1 MSSVRSALL
10 VSLVERYL
18 LLALALGSNIILARL
33 LTPEQIGIYSVS
45 MAVLGM
51 AQVLRDFGIGSYLVQ
66 ARVLDDEQTGTAF
79 GMSMLLGS
87 VFFLIV
93 FLAAPFIADY
103 YRDERVANT
112 LRICAF
118 NFIVL
123 PFSTV
128 PMAVLRREMQFKK
141 TMHASI
147 ASGVVT
153 AFLSAGL
160 AWAGMGVNALAL
172 GAMLGN
178 VALVAVLALVAP
190 RSCFPRP
197 RLTHW
202 RAVFSF
208 GGQTSMTGVL
218 NSIAVDMNDLV
229 VGKVLGFQSVA
240 ILSRA
245 QGLMNMFNRDLMGAI
260 RNVALPAFAS
270 AHRDGVALHEPYA
283 RSVGMVTLFA
293 WCFHALVSIYALEVL
308 HLLYGAQWHSAAPLV
323 PLFCL
328 SGAVAAI
335 NALTPNLLT
344 GIGRIGLVTR
354 VEVTLQP
361 MRMVLIASAALIF
374 KTVEACAIAF
384 MASSLIAAPVFG
396 AVRRHAMGHDG
407 GAMRSALLKSAAVAA
422 ACALPPVIQ
431 MTVVGWG
438 HEQPIKPWAWLPV
451 AGLGVLLGLLV
462 ADRVRHP
469 LVDEPHVQ
477 RLLRVLLR
485 RPAPLP
491 IDGAKN
497 P

>member
-1 MSSVRSALL
+1 MGTVRGALL
-10 VSLVERYL
+10 ISLVERYL
-18 LLALALGSNIILARL
+18 LLALALGSNIVLARL

-66 ARVLDDEQTGTAF
+66 ARTLDDEQTGTAF
-79 GMSMLLGS
+79 GLSMLLGTA
-87 VFFLIV
+87 FFLVV
-93 FLAAPFIADY
+93 FLSAPWVADY
-103 YRDERVANT
+103 YRDERVAGT

-128 PMAVLRREMQFKK
+128 PMAVLRRELKFKQ

-160 AWAGMGVNALAL
+160 AFAGLGVNALAL

-178 VALVAVLALVAP
+178 VALVVVLALVAP

-202 RAVFSF
+202 RAILSF

-270 AHRDGVALHEPYA
+270 AHRDGVALHGPYA
-283 RSVGMVTLFA
+283 RSVGLVTLFA

-308 HLLYGAQWHSAAPLV
+308 HLLYGAQWHGAAPLV

-361 MRMVLIASAALIF
+361 MRMALIAGAALLF
-374 KTVEACAIAF
+374 KSVEACAIAF
-384 MASSLIAAPVFG
+384 MLSAVIAAPVFG
-396 AVRRHAMGHDG
+396 AVRRHAMGPDG
-407 GAMRSALLKSAAVAA
+407 GAMRAALLKSGAVAA
-422 ACALPPVIQ
+422 ACALPPIIQ
-431 MTVVGWG
+431 MTLVGWG
-438 HEQPIKPWAWLPV
+438 HKEPISPLAWLPV
-451 AGLGVLLGLLV
+451 AGLGVLFGLLAAELV
-462 ADRVRHP
+462 KHP

-485 RPAPLP
+485 RPAPSP
-491 IDGAKN
+491 SSGAN
-497 P
+497 PP